1 MPNAAILTNGG
12 DSCVLNA
19 TIEEVRMAVQ
29 RAGYPTVYGIE
40 CGYHGLLYNRLRDI
54 SREGV
59 PKLLGG
65 SILGSLRES
74 PMKKEGSRYI
84 LDDYKVS
91 KMTRT
96 LQERNIDLLV
106 VIGGDGTLAATKEF
120 HKAVRDRYGFEIMGF
135 LKTIDNDIRTK
146 STFEGEESAVCP
158 GYPTAA
164 LKIAKAVADVR
175 TVAISAHRVFLVET
189 MGRDAG
195 WLAAATYY
203 GGPNAVL
210 LPEIVIDDA
219 EREKIFKLIE
229 KDFSYH
235 HHVVIAISEGIYT
248 KIGDD
253 EVQRSTQAQFG
264 ERKLGGVILH
274 LCPEIETEIKKRDK
288 KRSGGAIFGHE
299 NPIEVRPHHTD
310 YVPRAGGPCNYD
322 LKLVKVLAER
332 LYILLEQRQF
342 SKVPTLSTVVPYEYL
357 DVRNTTALNL
367 EDMETFLFP
376 IETYYNRRRM
386 FPNMK
391 FGRFI
396 KTITTGGEP

>member
-1 MPNAAILTNGG
+1 MPNAAVLTNGG

-29 RAGYPTVYGIE
+29 HAGYPTVYGIE

-74 PMKKEGSRYI
+74 PMKKEGDRYV
-84 LDDYKVS
+84 LDNAKIS

-96 LQERNIDLLV
+96 LQGRNIDLLV

-146 STFEGEESAVCP
+146 STFEGEETAVCP

-164 LKIAKAVADVR
+164 IKIAKAVADVR

-195 WLAAATYY
+195 WLAAATYK

-219 EREKIFKLIE
+219 EREKLFKLIE
-229 KDFSYH
+229 RDFSYN
-235 HHVVIAISEGIYT
+235 HHVVVAISEGIFARERN
-248 KIGDD
+248 G
-253 EVQRSTQAQFG
+253 EVKRYTQAQFG
-264 ERKLGGVILH
+264 ERKLGGVVLH
-274 LCPEIETEIKKRDK
+274 LCPEIEKQIKERDAT
-288 KRSGGAIFGHE
+288 REAGPVFGHE

-322 LKLVKVLAER
+322 LRLVEILAQR
-332 LYILLEQRQF
+332 LYDLLEKRQYG
-342 SKVPTLSTVVPYEYL
+342 KVPTLSTVVPYEDL
-357 DVRNTTALNL
+357 NLRCTTGLNL
-367 EDMETFLFP
+367 EDMEPFLLP
-376 IETYYNRRRM
+376 TETYYDRERM

-396 KTITTGGEP
+396 KTITTGEEE